1 MTATPLNPSSRS
13 VTSPGELTA
22 TGRRLGLQLRQW
34 MEAEPERLRTGT
46 AIANRLIDALGADD
60 RLRGPIRDLT
70 SRPQLLQALHSQGAS
85 RQAAVTSLS
94 QQLAQT
100 YAPAVLGEL
109 LALLETATGEAFP
122 RPTGDVAP
130 TQPLSAMPKRP
141 EAQAETA
148 PTTTKPDTVDGNTT
162 AEPLAW
168 RPLLQAIAPGVA
180 LAASAAL
187 VFSWLAQELDRRL
200 FDGWGWSGGVVLVLV
215 LGLLQALTLGPLRR
229 LRRLWPLTDRQAVQP
244 RQAWRWIGSSWIH
257 ANGIEACLNLL
268 LLLILLG
275 ASPLPLAQVVLRYGL
290 TALACLIPAAL
301 IAHRS
306 GARRRWSGA
315 SGPLSALI
323 ALAAGLSL
331 LHWRAMSF
339 ATPLATIPAWV
350 LLLINGALQLS
361 WQLPRHP
368 GDHHTTP
375 WQRLLSSSW
384 GWGVILGLGWAVV
397 SRVRDLL

>member
-1 MTATPLNPSSRS
+1 M
-13 VTSPGELTA
+13 TSPGEPAA
-22 TGRRLGLQLRQW
+22 TGRRLGLQLRAW
-34 MEAEPERLRTGT
+34 IEAEPERLRSTT

-60 RLRGPIRDLT
+60 SLRVPIRDLT

-85 RQAAVTSLS
+85 RKAAVSSLS

-109 LALLETATGEAFP
+109 LALLEAATGEELAKPTADPAPLQPLPAVPRVLDVPAAAGPITATITAPAAATSTATG
-122 RPTGDVAP
+122 
-130 TQPLSAMPKRP
+130 
-141 EAQAETA
+141 
-148 PTTTKPDTVDGNTT
+148 NTT
-162 AEPLAW
+162 PERLAW
-168 RPLLQAIAPGVA
+168 RPLLHAIAPGVA

-187 VFSWLAQELDRRL
+187 VFSWLAQELDRGL

-215 LGLLQALTLGPLRR
+215 LGLLQALAIGPLRG
-229 LRRLWPLTDRQAVQP
+229 LRRRWSLSDRQAIQP
-244 RQAWRWIGSSWIH
+244 RHAWRWIGSSWIH

-268 LLLILLG
+268 LLLILVG
-275 ASPLPLAQVVLRYGL
+275 DSPLPLAQVVLRYGL

-301 IAHRS
+301 IAHRA
-306 GARRRWSGA
+306 GVRRRWSGA

-331 LHWRAMSF
+331 LHWRAMGF

-350 LLLINGALQLS
+350 LLLIYGALQLS
-361 WQLPRHP
+361 WQLPRLP

-375 WQRLLSSSW
+375 WERLLSSSW
-384 GWGVILGLGWAVV
+384 GWGLILGLGWALV
-397 SRVRDLL
+397 SRVRELL